1 MPRPLLHAADWRHV
15 RPASDGD
22 LRSGLAVQSGLA
34 VFLADPDLVHSED
47 LPMTDPI
54 LPSSAG
60 IESALRAA
68 FPHFQDGAEITADAI
83 RSIGREYLDMVMS
96 WEPQKTEIEFADHNG
111 TIRKIVFEPGDY
123 EAGIGDGWVLEDDTL
138 DAAQAVGKLPEWHT
152 PLPWA
157 ATTRQGSW
165 DWVIYSTKDPN
176 IEICQLFHDGTEDNE
191 TGEAN
196 AELIV
201 RAVNALAAQP
211 PAAPVDP
218 VVATIRRAPELL
230 DAVESVGL
238 KGAREQAERDH
249 ASMLPRCSSAE
260 TVEAVARTLCL
271 SYGRDPDEMTSI
283 MEMCDADNRPVP
295 VWRVYEE
302 QAEAVLAKHSSIV
315 TSAAGSAGLA
325 DLILE
330 YVKDLRRNSSGS
342 DDYPWTW
349 VKAAADYLEELVRRA
364 NLAARRDEIAAG
376 AFYKTRGD
384 RHNLPHI
391 VGPLE
396 HDGEAPWQ
404 ARVHDQVWKWGY
416 DGLANADGS
425 PHNRDLVERVYRPSC
440 VMPAQPQ
447 GAPDRENLRPF
458 AEWADRNRSAVSHE
472 AADELILLARKACD
486 AYGPLSRPEQP

>member
-1 MPRPLLHAADWRHV
+1 
-15 RPASDGD
+15 
-22 LRSGLAVQSGLA
+22 
-34 VFLADPDLVHSED
+34 
-47 LPMTDPI
+47 MTDPI

-60 IESALRAA
+60 NESDFCNLCGSSNGHR
-68 FPHFQDGAEITADAI
+68 FECVKIQ
-83 RSIGREYLDMVMS
+83 R
-96 WEPQKTEIEFADHNG
+96 DH
-111 TIRKIVFEPGDY
+111 IDV
-123 EAGIGDGWVLEDDTL
+123 
-138 DAAQAVGKLPEWHT
+138 AQAVGKLPEWHT

-447 GAPDRENLRPF
+447 I
-458 AEWADRNRSAVSHE
+458 SS
-472 AADELILLARKACD
+472 K
-486 AYGPLSRPEQP
+486 PEGGK